1 MPEFLRICIIVCP
14 LVFLA
19 GFIDSVA
26 GGGGI
31 ISIPA
36 YFVAGLPTRLALGTN
51 KLVAFCGTSL
61 SAYNYLRKG
70 KSDLKVGAISAVG
83 SIIGSAI
90 GTSLAL
96 IIPESILKTA
106 LMIIIPIIAI
116 FLAVKKNFGASEGEL
131 DFSPVKIAC
140 AAFIIGICIGC
151 YDGLIGP
158 GTGTFLIMAFSGILK
173 MDLLKASGCA
183 KISNLASNLAS
194 LIIYAING
202 EVYFLLAIPAA
213 AFCMLGNVLGTKFA
227 IRGGSKN
234 VRKVMFVVLALLIV
248 KTVMDMLGITF
259 GG

>member
-1 MPEFLRICIIVCP
+1 MPEFLKTCLIIFP

-36 YFVAGLPTRLALGTN
+36 YFVAGLPTRLSLGTN
-51 KLVAFCGTSL
+51 KFVACCGTSL
-61 SAYNYLRKG
+61 SAYNYLKNG
-70 KSDLKVGAISAVG
+70 KSDLKIGAVSAVG
-83 SIIGSAI
+83 SLIGSAI

-116 FLAVKKNFGASEGEL
+116 FLAVKKNFGESEEKTK
-131 DFSPVKIAC
+131 FSPLKTAII
-140 AAFIIGICIGC
+140 AFIIGICIGC

-194 LIIYAING
+194 LIIYALNG
-202 EVYFLLAIPAA
+202 EVYFLLGIPAA
-213 AFCMLGNVLGTKFA
+213 LFCMAGNLLGTKFA

-248 KTVMDMLGITF
+248 KTVMDMLGITI

>member
-1 MPEFLRICIIVCP
+1 MPEFIKTCLIVCP

-36 YFVAGLPTRLALGTN
+36 YFVAGVPTKMALGTN

-61 SAYNYLRKG
+61 SAYKYMKDG
-70 KSDLKVGAISAVG
+70 KSDLRIGAISAVG
-83 SIIGSAI
+83 SVIGSAL

-96 IIPESILKTA
+96 VIPESVLKTL
-106 LMIIIPIIAI
+106 LMIVIPIIAV
-116 FLAVKKNFGASEGEL
+116 FLAVKKNFGNTEKKL
-131 DFSPVKIAC
+131 DISFLRLVFIS
-140 AAFIIGICIGC
+140 FIIGICIGC

-194 LIIYAING
+194 LIIYAVNG
-202 EVYFLLAIPAA
+202 EVNFLLAIPAA
-213 AFCMLGNVLGTKFA
+213 VFCMAGNLFGEKYAV
-227 IRGGSKN
+227 RGGAKN
-234 VRKVMFVVLALLIV
+234 VRKVMFVVLALLII
-248 KTVMDMLGITF
+248 KTVMDMAGVSF

>member
-1 MPEFLRICIIVCP
+1 MPELLKTCLIVCP

-36 YFVAGLPTRLALGTN
+36 YFVAGVPTRMALGTN

-61 SAYNYLRKG
+61 SAYKYMKDG

-83 SIIGSAI
+83 SIIGSAL

-96 IIPESILKTA
+96 IIPESVLKTL

-116 FLAVKKNFGASEGEL
+116 FLAVKKNFGNTEGEL
-131 DFSPVKIAC
+131 DFSTLKVIC
-140 AAFIIGICIGC
+140 ISFIIGICIGC

-202 EVYFLLAIPAA
+202 EVYVMLAIPAA
-213 AFCMLGNVLGTKFA
+213 VFCMAGNLFGEKFA
-227 IRGGSKN
+227 VRGGAKN
-234 VRKVMFVVLALLIV
+234 VRKVMFVVLALLII
-248 KTVMDMLGITF
+248 KTAMDMLGITI